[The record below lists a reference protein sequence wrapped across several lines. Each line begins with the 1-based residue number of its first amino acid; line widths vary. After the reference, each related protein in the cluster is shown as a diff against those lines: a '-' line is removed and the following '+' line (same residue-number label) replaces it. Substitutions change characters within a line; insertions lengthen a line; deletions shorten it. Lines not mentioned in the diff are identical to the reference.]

1 MELYDEVVEVKKK
14 PREVQ
19 QSSAK
24 PGPSR
29 PAVLEQISDSE
40 RTTTKRPTSSLPRK
54 SVKTTE
60 KVTSE
65 SESSDTA
72 TEDNK
77 EFSAEDFDYRQWEK
91 NPNVIHFFV
100 EIPGARK
107 LYIYLFFSGFLLF
120 FADTERFNG
129 VVSIHCEV
137 NLKKNCFLLNFV
149 KFC

>member
-14 PREVQ
+14 SREGQ

-40 RTTTKRPTSSLPRK
+40 RTTTKRPASSLPRK

-77 EFSAEDFDYRQWEK
+77 EFSAEDFDYRQWEN

-100 EIPGARK
+100 SKYPGAHP
-107 LYIYLFFSGFLLF
+107 LYLFIF
-120 FADTERFNG
+120 FWISL
-129 VVSIHCEV
+129 V
-137 NLKKNCFLLNFV
+137 
-149 KFC
+149 FCRYRKS